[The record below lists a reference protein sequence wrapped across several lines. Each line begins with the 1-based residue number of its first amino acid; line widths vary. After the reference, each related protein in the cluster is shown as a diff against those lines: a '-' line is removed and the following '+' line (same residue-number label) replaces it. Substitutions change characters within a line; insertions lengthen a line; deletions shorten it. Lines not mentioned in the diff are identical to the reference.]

1 MILGKVVGT
10 IVSST
15 INDGMKGSRYLLIDK
30 TDQYGKKKG
39 DFLVALDIIGAG
51 NDELVMVAEGS
62 PARETPL
69 TINKPVDALIVGIID
84 LIDENETVVY
94 RK

>member
-1 MILGKVVGT
+1 MTLGCVVGT

-15 INDGMKGSRYLLIDK
+15 LNDGMQGSRYLLIDK
-30 TDQYGKKKG
+30 TDQHGKKKG
-39 DFLVALDIIGAG
+39 DYLVALDAVGAG
-51 NDELVMVAEGS
+51 YGELVMVAEGS

-69 TINKPVDALIVGIID
+69 TVNKPVDALIVGIVDVIEEKD
-84 LIDENETVVY
+84 TIVY